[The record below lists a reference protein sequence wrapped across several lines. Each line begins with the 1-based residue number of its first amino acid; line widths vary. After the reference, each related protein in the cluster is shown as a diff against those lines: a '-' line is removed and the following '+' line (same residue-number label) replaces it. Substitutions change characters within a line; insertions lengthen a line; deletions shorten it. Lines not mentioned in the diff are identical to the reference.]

1 MRTVRPKLDLNF
13 SRRFRIGS
21 LSLTYASILLFFG
34 VGLVYVVTV
43 NVVANKGSELRLME
57 IENKNLDSE
66 NQRLEVE
73 AARLK
78 ALSVIED
85 GATGRVEVG
94 DLELAEPGAQAVVMA
109 TPKMVQT
116 QTMHYLPS
124 YSQLAQR

>member
-1 MRTVRPKLDLNF
+1 MKKTYPKLNLNF
-13 SRRFRIGS
+13 GKRLRLGP
-21 LSLTYASILLFFG
+21 LSLTYASVLLFFG

-57 IENKNLDSE
+57 IENKNLESE

-85 GATGRVEVG
+85 GATGKVEVG
-94 DLELAEPGAQAVVMA
+94 DLEPAQPDTQAVVVA
-109 TPKMVQT
+109 PPKMIQT
-116 QTMHYLPS
+116 QTLHYLPN